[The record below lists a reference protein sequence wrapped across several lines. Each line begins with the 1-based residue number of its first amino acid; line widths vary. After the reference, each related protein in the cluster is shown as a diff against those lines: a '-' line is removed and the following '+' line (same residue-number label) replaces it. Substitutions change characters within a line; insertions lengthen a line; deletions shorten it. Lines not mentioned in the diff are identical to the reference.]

1 MIPNRPPPR
10 LKNEAKW
17 SKEFVDFVSKCLTKD
32 PDIRPTSKQLLEV
45 QGCQFYPKTEFSGE
59 KPSYRHMV
67 YLVFPPQD
75 GWDCFPSFSR

>member
-10 LKNEAKW
+10 LKNEGKW

-45 QGCQFYPKTEFSGE
+45 DDLDICY
-59 KPSYRHMV
+59 
-67 YLVFPPQD
+67 
-75 GWDCFPSFSR
+75 